1 MKNKKFYI
9 AKVLV
14 IILIFVSYTHMVYEI
29 ASSRKMKETIKYIQ
43 VPKYYA
49 VIDTVYLDAKKENSI
64 HGSNTLSYVE
74 EELKS
79 LNIKFADIVTAQSI
93 IESGSFTSDIYLK
106 ANNCFGM
113 RLAKQRPTTAIGEYK
128 GYAKY
133 KNLRDCLIDYALW
146 QQNNIGNI
154 NTSEQ
159 YLKLLER
166 IYAEDKN
173 YTDKINKTLK

>member
-1 MKNKKFYI
+1 
-9 AKVLV
+9 
-14 IILIFVSYTHMVYEI
+14 
-29 ASSRKMKETIKYIQ
+29 
-43 VPKYYA
+43 
-49 VIDTVYLDAKKENSI
+49 
-64 HGSNTLSYVE
+64 
-74 EELKS
+74 
-79 LNIKFADIVTAQSI
+79 
-93 IESGSFTSDIYLK
+93 
-106 ANNCFGM
+106 M